1 MPPAIPAFIQRRVCS
16 RCDTPFSPGVTC
28 RTARKIGRI
37 VRPRGQDKP
46 ATASVWNAIDQ
57 HKKRSAVGASKV
69 KPAAGDLVVRLCA
82 AGGVAAVNTHHC
94 YQEVVCVCGH
104 RSRLPFG
111 ARQRPV
117 SSRRHTSKQ
126 GRAQAAHGSDPVQP
140 STKASLGTPGSG
152 GVNSDVPA
160 AATAGQT
167 GSDAVPTATPT
178 PQMAAA
184 KTPGEHGA
192 SSSKPLK
199 PKATARKTPGA
210 FCRAHAPL
218 NVAAWH
224 PTHHLCETFA
234 AGQALAPSL
243 QSPQPVGAER
253 RTRRSGACT
262 THDTVSS
269 LSLLIQS

>member
-1 MPPAIPAFIQRRVCS
+1 M
-16 RCDTPFSPGVTC
+16 
-28 RTARKIGRI
+28 
-37 VRPRGQDKP
+37 
-46 ATASVWNAIDQ
+46 
-57 HKKRSAVGASKV
+57 

-184 KTPGEHGA
+184 KTPGEPDA

-224 PTHHLCETFA
+224 PTHHLCETPA

-253 RTRRSGACT
+253 RTRRSGAWQAWCKT
-262 THDTVSS
+262 NWQARALALSRTHHLLQPLVRLRQAHHSS
-269 LSLLIQS
+269 SKRHPQLLRRKRASLDWGATSTRCRDCCSSGRRHQPLQRPQL